1 MTEKK
6 EVPKDFEKK
15 EEIQEEEVVT
25 NMQNP
30 FGFDADAMAEQANAF
45 IQNMKETITEEKIK
59 KAKKTALT
67 IGIAAGAGMLVGYL
81 VGKNGSHNK

>member
-1 MTEKK
+1 MTNKK

-15 EEIQEEEVVT
+15 ENIQEEEIMINV
-25 NMQNP
+25 QNP
-30 FGFDADAMAEQANAF
+30 FGFDADAMAEQANTF
-45 IQNMKETITEEKIK
+45 IQNMKEKITEEKIK

-67 IGIAAGAGMLVGYL
+67 IGIAAGTGMLVGYL